1 MQELILSHFCQGK
14 RKGQYNR
21 FMVGDVKQS
30 IYRFRLA
37 DAAIFMDKY
46 HRYADAS
53 EDEHMQRID
62 LSRNFRSRESVL
74 SGINYIFR
82 RIMRKVLAGIDY
94 DEHAALYPG
103 MEYPEATRQKYCRL
117 RGSAFLTAD
126 SEEADPGRRRWI
138 QFLWKQSLLLP
149 EFVS

>member
-1 MQELILSHFCQGK
+1 
-14 RKGQYNR
+14 
-21 FMVGDVKQS
+21 
-30 IYRFRLA
+30 
-37 DAAIFMDKY
+37 
-46 HRYADAS
+46 
-53 EDEHMQRID
+53 MQRID

-82 RIMRKVLAGIDY
+82 RIMKKSLGGIDY

-103 MEYPEATRQKYCRL
+103 MEYPEAPGKNIA
-117 RGSAFLTAD
+117 GSAEVLFLTAD
-126 SEEADPGRRRWI
+126 SEEADPEEESWI

>member
-1 MQELILSHFCQGK
+1 MQELILSLLSRE

-62 LSRNFRSRESVL
+62 LSRISEAGKVFCQGL
-74 SGINYIFR
+74 IIFPQDHEE
-82 RIMRKVLAGIDY
+82 KVLAGLIMTSMQHFIR
-94 DEHAALYPG
+94 EWNILEAPGKILPALRKSFPDSRFG
-103 MEYPEATRQKYCRL
+103 
-117 RGSAFLTAD
+117 GSI
-126 SEEADPGRRRWI
+126 RKRRWI
-138 QFLWKQSLLLP
+138 QFLWKQSLLPP
-149 EFVS
+149 EFV